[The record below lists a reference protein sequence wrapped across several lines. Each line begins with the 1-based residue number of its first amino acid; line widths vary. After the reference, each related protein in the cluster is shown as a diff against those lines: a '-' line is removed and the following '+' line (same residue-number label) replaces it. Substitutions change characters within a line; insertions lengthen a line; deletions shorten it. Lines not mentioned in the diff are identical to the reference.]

1 MKGSFKTLATPNT
14 GGEHQQFG
22 YSRRIVAVPVLNPT
36 DNVIDYACMLILQPL
51 SSPTVDVQLEFVGN
65 AGAVSSPCTT
75 NGLAGGT
82 AGPKVP
88 VLVQ

>member
-1 MKGSFKTLATPNT
+1 M
-14 GGEHQQFG
+14 
-22 YSRRIVAVPVLNPT
+22 PVINGLNK
-36 DNVIDYACMLILQPL
+36 VIDYACMFMLQPM

-65 AGAVSSPCTT
+65 AGAASSPCTT
-75 NGLAGGT
+75 NGYAGGT